1 MVAGYGHRVELGTVL
16 ASSWSAGISVY
27 AVIAVLGIAG
37 RVGWI
42 ETADVLQQ
50 PWLIGLALALAVVD
64 LVVDKIA
71 WLDSI
76 WDAIHTVIRP
86 VVGAAIGA
94 LAPNQMVGPVVP
106 DPLVL
111 ALTGGGLAL
120 SAHAAKASIRAAV
133 NTSPEPVSNVVVS
146 LFEDGLVAGLL
157 ALAFTYP
164 LVAGAVTVVLF
175 VASVVVS
182 IVLVRVARHTWRRL
196 RRDRPP
202 PRAGETAA
210 GSAIDDRDEDRP

>member
-1 MVAGYGHRVELGTVL
+1 ML

-37 RVGWI
+37 RIGWI

-50 PWLIGLALALAVVD
+50 PWLIGLALAMAVVD

-71 WLDSI
+71 WLDST
-76 WDAIHTVIRP
+76 WDAVHTVVRP

-94 LAPNQMVGPVVP
+94 LAPNQMVGPVIP

-111 ALTGGGLAL
+111 ALAGGGLAF

-146 LFEDGLVAGLL
+146 LFEDGLVAVLL
-157 ALAFTYP
+157 TLAFAYP
-164 LVAGAVTVVLF
+164 LVAGVATLVLF
-175 VASVVVS
+175 LASVVVS
-182 IVLVRVARHTWRRL
+182 VVLVRVARHSWRRV
-196 RRDRPP
+196 RRGRPP
-202 PRAGETAA
+202 PDAKDAA
-210 GSAIDDRDEDRP
+210 PGSALDDR